1 MDTRRLTVNCS
12 ILFTELPLLRRPQ
25 AARDA
30 GFDAVE
36 FWWPFGAAVPSD
48 SDVAAFIAAVQ
59 DAGVRLTHLNF
70 AAGDLSAGER
80 GLLSHPDTSGE
91 FRDSVEVAVGIGQR
105 LGIVGFNALY
115 GNRVDGLDSARQDA
129 IATENLAFAARAAAT
144 IGADILIEPLS
155 AIPDYPLRSA
165 DDAIAVAHR
174 VLGDHGIDNVLLLA
188 DLYHLAVNGEDLDR
202 ALAQHADRIGHVQLA
217 DAPGRGEPG
226 TGTIDLGRHL
236 HTLDDAGYTGWLSLE
251 YRRTLPDPFGW
262 LAGFAIEP
270 R

>member
-36 FWWPFGAAVPSD
+36 FWWPFDAAVPSD
-48 SDVAAFIAAVQ
+48 ADIAAFIAAVC
-59 DAGVRLTHLNF
+59 DAGIRLTHLNF

-80 GLLSHPDTSGE
+80 GLLSHPDTSDA

-105 LGIVGFNALY
+105 LGTVGFNALY
-115 GNRVDGLDSARQDA
+115 GNRVDGLDPARQDA
-129 IATENLAFAARAAAT
+129 IATENLAFAARSAAT

-165 DDAIAVAHR
+165 GDGLAVAHR
-174 VLGDHGIDNVLLLA
+174 VRGEHGVDNVLLLA

-202 ALAQHADRIGHVQLA
+202 ALTQHAERIGHVQLA

-226 TGTIDLGRHL
+226 TGTTDLERHL
-236 HTLDDAGYTGWLSLE
+236 HTLHDAGYRGWLSLE
-251 YRRTLPDPFGW
+251 YRRTQANPFGW
-262 LAGFAIEP
+262 LADFATEP